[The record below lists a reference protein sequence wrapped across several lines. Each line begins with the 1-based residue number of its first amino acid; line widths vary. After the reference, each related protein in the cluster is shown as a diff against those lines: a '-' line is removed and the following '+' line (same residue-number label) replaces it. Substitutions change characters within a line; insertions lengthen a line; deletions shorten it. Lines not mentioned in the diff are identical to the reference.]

1 MTGSDVLL
9 VSGLTGDANLE
20 KGGSKAMRIVHYL
33 NQFFGGIGSE
43 EQAGSPLRDVETA
56 VGPGRLLEQTL
67 GDGANVVKT
76 LICGDNYAVEHQD
89 ELVAAVVEHVRG
101 SGADLFVAGPCFD
114 AGRYGLAAGA
124 LCTAVQTELGIPSLT
139 AMHEENPGVDL
150 YREGLYIVDSGR
162 NAAKMKEVI
171 QQMAR
176 LAKKLMAG
184 EAIGM
189 PQEEGYLTRGLI
201 RDEFVD
207 KSSAE
212 RLVDMVLAKV
222 QEQPFDTEMPVTS
235 FAPVAKPR
243 GVDDL
248 SKATVMLITDGGLVP
263 KGNPDNIEGMAATR
277 WGAYDISGTDDL
289 VGEDYEISHG
299 GYDPRFVQ
307 ADPDRLVPLDALRQL
322 EKEGAVGKIHGE
334 FLSTSGLSN
343 PLSNTRRLGREMA
356 EKVKREGVDAVILT
370 ST

>member
-1 MTGSDVLL
+1 
-9 VSGLTGDANLE
+9 
-20 KGGSKAMRIVHYL
+20 MRIVHYL
-33 NQFFGGIGSE
+33 NQFFGGVGGE
-43 EQAGSPLRDVETA
+43 EQAGSPLSEVANA

-67 GDGANVVKT
+67 GDGATVVTT
-76 LICGDNYAVEHQD
+76 LICGDNHAVEHQE
-89 ELVAAVVEHVRG
+89 ELTAAVLEHVR
-101 SGADLFVAGPCFD
+101 SAGADLFVAGPCFD
-114 AGRYGLAAGA
+114 AGRYGMAAGA
-124 LCTAVQTELGIPSLT
+124 LCSAVQSEIGIPAVT

-162 NAAKMKEVI
+162 NAAGMKQVVERMAGLARKLVAGEVI
-171 QQMAR
+171 GLPR
-176 LAKKLMAG
+176 
-184 EAIGM
+184 
-189 PQEEGYLTRGLI
+189 EEGYLARGFI
-201 RDEFVD
+201 RDRFVD

-212 RLVDMVLAKV
+212 RLVDMVLAKA
-222 QEQPFDTEMPVTS
+222 QGQPFDTEMPVTS
-235 FAPVAKPR
+235 FQPVAKPR

-248 SKATVMLITDGGLVP
+248 SKAKVMLITDGGLVP

-277 WGAYDISGTDDL
+277 WGAYDISGDDDL
-289 VGEDYEISHG
+289 TGEDYEISHG

-322 EKEGAVGKIHGE
+322 EKEGAVGEIHGE

>member
-1 MTGSDVLL
+1 
-9 VSGLTGDANLE
+9 
-20 KGGSKAMRIVHYL
+20 MRIVHYL
-33 NQFFGGIGSE
+33 NQFFGGIGGE
-43 EQAGSPLRDVETA
+43 EHAGSPLGEVDNA

-67 GDGANVVKT
+67 GNEATVVAT
-76 LICGDNYAVEHQD
+76 LICGDNHAVEHQD
-89 ELVAAVVEHVRG
+89 ELVAAVVARVRDAE
-101 SGADLFVAGPCFD
+101 ADLFVAGPCFD
-114 AGRYGLAAGA
+114 AGRYGMAAGA
-124 LCTAVQTELGIPSLT
+124 LCSAVQAELGIPAVA

-150 YREGLYIVDSGR
+150 YRESLYIVDSGR
-162 NAAKMKEVI
+162 NAAKMKDVV
-171 QQMAR
+171 QR
-176 LAKKLMAG
+176 MAG
-184 EAIGM
+184 LARKLVAGDPIGL
-189 PQEEGYLTRGLI
+189 PREEGYLTRGLI
-201 RDEFVD
+201 RDQFVD

-222 QEQPFDTEMPVTS
+222 QDRSFDTEMPVTS
-235 FAPVAKPR
+235 FEPVARPR

-248 SKATVMLITDGGLVP
+248 SKAKVMLITDGGLVP

-277 WGAYDISGTDDL
+277 WGAYDISGADDL
-289 VGEDYEISHG
+289 AGEDYEISHG

-322 EKEGAVGKIHGE
+322 EREGAVGEIHGE

-356 EKVKREGVDAVILT
+356 EKVKQEGIDAVILT

>member
-1 MTGSDVLL
+1 
-9 VSGLTGDANLE
+9 
-20 KGGSKAMRIVHYL
+20 MRIVHYL

-43 EQAGSPLRDVETA
+43 EQAGSPLRDVEAA

-67 GDGANVVKT
+67 GDGADVVKT

-150 YREGLYIVDSGR
+150 YREGLYIIDSGR

-263 KGNPDNIEGMAATR
+263 KGNPDDIEGMAATR

-289 VGEDYEISHG
+289 LGRGLRDLPRRLRSPLRSGRPGPPGASRRLEATGEGRRG
-299 GYDPRFVQ
+299 GQDPRG
-307 ADPDRLVPLDALRQL
+307 VPLHLRPVQPPL
-322 EKEGAVGKIHGE
+322 QYPPAGPGDGGEGEA
-334 FLSTSGLSN
+334 
-343 PLSNTRRLGREMA
+343 R
-356 EKVKREGVDAVILT
+356 GVDAVILT

>member
-1 MTGSDVLL
+1 
-9 VSGLTGDANLE
+9 
-20 KGGSKAMRIVHYL
+20 MRIVHYL
-33 NQFFGGIGSE
+33 NQFFGGIGGE
-43 EQAGSPLRDVETA
+43 EQAGSALRETENA
-56 VGPGRLLEQTL
+56 VGPGRLIEQTL
-67 GDGANVVKT
+67 ADGATVVKT
-76 LICGDNYAVEHQD
+76 LVCGDNYAVEHQE
-89 ELVAAVVEHVRG
+89 ELTAAVLEHVRNAA
-101 SGADLFVAGPCFD
+101 ADLFVAGPCFD
-114 AGRYGLAAGA
+114 AGRYGMAAGA
-124 LCTAVQTELGIPSLT
+124 LCNAVQTELGIPAVT

-162 NAAKMKEVI
+162 NAANMKQVV
-171 QQMAR
+171 QR
-176 LAKKLMAG
+176 MAG
-184 EAIGM
+184 LARKLSAEEAIGL
-189 PQEEGYLTRGLI
+189 PRDEGYLTRGLI
-201 RDEFVD
+201 RDQFVD

-222 QEQPFDTEMPVTS
+222 REQPFDTEMPVTS
-235 FAPVAKPR
+235 FQPVAKPR

-263 KGNPDNIEGMAATR
+263 KGNPDGIEGMAATR
-277 WGAYDISGTDDL
+277 WGAYDIAGDDDL
-289 VGEDYEISHG
+289 SGDDYEISHG